1 MLVEVIA
8 ITDDSTLN
16 AFFSIGY
23 YLALVVV
30 PLFGALSLFK
40 S

>member
-1 MLVEVIA
+1 MLVQIIA
-8 ITDDSTLN
+8 ITDDTTLN
-16 AFFSIGY
+16 TFFSIGY
-23 YLALVVV
+23 YISLVVV